1 MENTQPLP
9 LGADDILLSKRKRSF
24 IKRNSASGGYLLKKN
39 IVSFIL
45 KTLRALLIFGLCFL
59 ILQPIFNQMFISFMS
74 HSDLF
79 DPTVITIPRNF
90 SLVNFR
96 IIDATF
102 RNGYWS
108 TLWTTTWISMLV
120 ATLQIIACTLAA
132 YGFAR
137 FKFPFK
143 NFLFICVLVTILV
156 PPQTIFVPLF
166 LRFRFFDIFGIF
178 NLLFGAPINMIGN
191 PIGYF
196 IMAASGMGLRS
207 GLYIFLL
214 RQHFRNMPKDLEE
227 AAYIDGCGKFRTFVK
242 IMLPDAKPMVISCF
256 LFAFVW
262 QWTDSFY
269 ANMFLHRVGV
279 MATQLDGLAMAFAR
293 WYQNFYGDGMSPHT
307 NIIQAVIASGILVTI
322 TPLIVLY
329 GFAQRAFVES
339 IGLSGI
345 KM

>member
-1 MENTQPLP
+1 MENVETLP
-9 LGADDILLSKRKRSF
+9 LKTGKNPLTKGITKF
-24 IKRNSASGGYLLKKN
+24 TTRNSQSGGYLLKRNTGRLIIK
-39 IVSFIL
+39 I
-45 KTLRALLIFGLCFL
+45 LRALLLFGLCFL
-59 ILQPIFNQMFISFMS
+59 ILQPIFNQMFISIMA

-90 SLVNFR
+90 SLVNLR
-96 IIDATF
+96 LIDTLF
-102 RNGYWS
+102 MSGYWG
-108 TLWTTTWISMLV
+108 TLWTTIWVSMLV

-143 NFLFICVLVTILV
+143 NFWFVCVLLTILI
-156 PPQTIFVPLF
+156 PPQVIHAPLF

-178 NLLFGAPINMIGN
+178 NLITGSPLNLIGN

-196 IMAASGMGLRS
+196 LMAASGMGLRS

-227 AAYIDGCGKFRTFVK
+227 AAYIDGCGKLKTFVTV
-242 IMLPDAKPMVISCF
+242 MLPDAKPMIISCF

-269 ANMFLHRVGV
+269 ATLFSNNLGV
-279 MATQLDGLAMAFAR
+279 MSMQLSSLAMTFNQ
-293 WYQNFYGDGMSPHT
+293 WHQDFYGQGITPHA
-307 NIIQAVIASGILVTI
+307 NVLNAVIATGTLVTI
-322 TPLIVLY
+322 APLIVLY
-329 GFAQRAFVES
+329 GFAQKAFVES

>member
-1 MENTQPLP
+1 MENIETLP
-9 LGADDILLSKRKRSF
+9 VKKTGNIFTRAAE
-24 IKRNSASGGYLLKKN
+24 RNSKSGGYLLKKN
-39 IVSFIL
+39 VGKLIL
-45 KTLRALLIFGLCFL
+45 KILRALLLFGLCFL
-59 ILQPIFNQMFISFMS
+59 ILQPIFNQIFISVMA

-79 DPTVITIPRNF
+79 DPTVITVPRNF

-96 IIDATF
+96 LVDTLF
-102 RNGYWS
+102 RNGYWG
-108 TLWTTTWISMLV
+108 TLWTTTWISVLV

-143 NFLFICVLVTILV
+143 NFWFVCVLLTIII
-156 PPQTIFVPLF
+156 PPQTIFAPLF
-166 LRFRFFDIFGIF
+166 LRFRFFDIFGIISLINGEPL
-178 NLLFGAPINMIGN
+178 NLINN

-196 IMAASGMGLRS
+196 LMAASGMGLRS

-227 AAYIDGCGKFRTFVK
+227 AAYIDGCGKLKTFVTV
-242 IMLPDAKPMVISCF
+242 MLPDAKPMIVSCF

-269 ANMFLHRVGV
+269 ATLFLNTAGV
-279 MATQLDGLAMAFAR
+279 MAAQLNTLVMTFNQWHQD
-293 WYQNFYGDGMSPHT
+293 FYGPGIIPHVSVL
-307 NIIQAVIASGILVTI
+307 NAVVTTGTLVTI
-322 TPLIVLY
+322 APLIILY
-329 GFAQRAFVES
+329 GFAQKAFVES

>member
-1 MENTQPLP
+1 MEKTEALF
-9 LGADDILLSKRKRSF
+9 LEKDDNSLTKRIRTKNNQSD
-24 IKRNSASGGYLLKKN
+24 GYLLKKKL
-39 IVSFIL
+39 VKVVLKIL
-45 KTLRALLIFGLCFL
+45 RLLLLFGLCFV
-59 ILQPIFNQMFISFMS
+59 ILQPIFNQIFISIMG

-96 IIDATF
+96 LVNTLF
-102 RNGYWS
+102 KNGYWG
-108 TLWTTTWISMLV
+108 TLWTTIWISFLV

-143 NFLFICVLVTILV
+143 NFWFMCMLLTIIV
-156 PPQTIFVPLF
+156 PPQTIFAPLF

-178 NLLFGAPINMIGN
+178 DFLFGEPLNMIGN
-191 PIGYF
+191 PAGYF
-196 IMAASGMGLRS
+196 LMAATGMGLRS

-227 AAYIDGCGKFRTFVK
+227 AAYIDGCGKLKTFIT
-242 IMLPDAKPMVISCF
+242 IMLPDAKPMIVSCF

-269 ANMFLHRVGV
+269 ATMFLSDAGV
-279 MATQLDGLAMAFAR
+279 LATQLESLAMTFNM
-293 WYQNFYGDGMSPHT
+293 WHQDFYGQGITPHV
-307 NIIQAVIASGILVTI
+307 NILQAVIATGTLVTI
-322 TPLIVLY
+322 MPLIILY
-329 GFAQRAFVES
+329 GFAQKMFVES